1 LPVRAWR
8 TTMFARMAR
17 NLAYP
22 TLVCLF
28 VPNDSFLA
36 GEQVTWEHSLR
47 YPEAE
52 QDESKTTGQ

>member
-1 LPVRAWR
+1 
-8 TTMFARMAR
+8 MFARMAR

-52 QDESKTTGQ
+52 QDESKTTGHP